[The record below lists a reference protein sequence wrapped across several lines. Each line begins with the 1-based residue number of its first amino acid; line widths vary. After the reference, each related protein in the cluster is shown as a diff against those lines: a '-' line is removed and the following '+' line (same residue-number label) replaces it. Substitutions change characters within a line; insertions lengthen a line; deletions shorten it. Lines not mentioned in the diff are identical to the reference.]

1 MHCNKLTRHQYPNG
15 PKTGENYKNHTGK
28 YGTIRTFI
36 EEWLM
41 FPGVFFDIIE
51 FFIYRNGELHIKRR

>member
-41 FPGVFFDIIE
+41 FPT
-51 FFIYRNGELHIKRR
+51 IK